1 VWLSPQFSS
10 VLVQRNSTTARQ
22 HIPRWVVEPERFNP
36 VYPSFC
42 EIADARNRANPA

>member
-1 VWLSPQFSS
+1 LI
-10 VLVQRNSTTARQ
+10 QRKSAIARR
-22 HIPRWVVEPERFNP
+22 HIPRQDVELERLNP